1 MMTTLPV
8 ITKSLAAIVLGLTP
22 IERWDA
28 AGKQFDMGFMTER
41 WFTITMLVVMLI
53 GGVLLFIVSYERT
66 RTKRRKAPSQLFDEY
81 ADKNGLNE
89 RERQILQAIA
99 GFAGLKETEAIF
111 TMGDAFARGAGKMVE
126 ESLAWRGS
134 EGSRLLNIELSYL
147 REKLGLQRKHRAS
160 IGSTTRPKKL
170 TSRQIPVGGKVH
182 ITRRTNSPSDDIE
195 ATVVENN
202 DIELTLGLAMP
213 VKITFG
219 EAWRVHYYFGDSVWE
234 FDTSVLSYDGDV
246 LVLNHS
252 DNVRFINRR
261 RFLRVPVNRPAFIA
275 LFPFAKTVA
284 TESGSDKE
292 HPETEQNLAVVSD
305 ASWTGP
311 KFIPAVVTELAGPGL
326 RLEAPLEVKVGD
338 RVLVVFKLDEEKD
351 QDSAL
356 QETGGL
362 QTSRIAQDIGEVR
375 HTRAIQDGFSVAVEL
390 VGLSESDVD
399 ELVRATNAA
408 SLKAGDVAQDIPD
421 SENVQEPVNEPATA
435 EGV

>member
-8 ITKSLAAIVLGLTP
+8 ITKSLAAVVLGLTP
-22 IERWDA
+22 VERWGA
-28 AGKQFDMGFMTER
+28 AGKQFDMGFLTER
-41 WFTITMLVVMLI
+41 WFNITILVAMLI
-53 GGVLLFIVSYERT
+53 GVVLLLIVSYKRT
-66 RTKRRKAPSQLFDEY
+66 RRERRKAPNQLFDEY
-81 ADKNGLNE
+81 ADKSGLSE
-89 RERQILQAIA
+89 RERQILHAIA
-99 GFAGLKETEAIF
+99 GYAGLKESEAIF

-147 REKLGLQRKHRAS
+147 REKLGLQRKHRSS

-170 TSRQIPVGGKVH
+170 TSRQIPAGRKVH
-182 ITRRTNSPSDDIE
+182 ITRRTNRLSDDIE

-202 DIELTLGLAMP
+202 DIELTLRLAMP
-213 VKITFG
+213 AKITFG
-219 EAWRVHYYFGDSVWE
+219 ETWRVHYYFGASVWE

-292 HPETEQNLAVVSD
+292 HPETEQNLAAVSD
-305 ASWTGP
+305 GSWTGP

-351 QDSAL
+351 ENSAL
-356 QETGGL
+356 QQTGGL